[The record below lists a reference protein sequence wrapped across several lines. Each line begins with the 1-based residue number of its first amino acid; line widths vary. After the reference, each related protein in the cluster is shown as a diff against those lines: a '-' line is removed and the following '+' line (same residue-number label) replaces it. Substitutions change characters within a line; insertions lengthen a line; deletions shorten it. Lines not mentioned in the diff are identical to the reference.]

1 MVSAL
6 VGDIFGVRNIG
17 AILGWIGVAW
27 FAGAAVGPVIGGL
40 IFDMNKSYFL
50 AFLIS
55 AICMLVTAL
64 LASRLT
70 KPQKTT

>member
-1 MVSAL
+1 
-6 VGDIFGVRNIG
+6 
-17 AILGWIGVAW
+17 
-27 FAGAAVGPVIGGL
+27 
-40 IFDMNKSYFL
+40 MNKSYFL